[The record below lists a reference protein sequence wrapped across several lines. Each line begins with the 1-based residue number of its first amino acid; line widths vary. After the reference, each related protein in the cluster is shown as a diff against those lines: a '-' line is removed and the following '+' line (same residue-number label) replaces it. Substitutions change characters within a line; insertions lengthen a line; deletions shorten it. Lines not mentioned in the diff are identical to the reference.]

1 MLEENMLKSRESPDS
16 RAARRPLVGYVAAV
30 FGAVLLVLP
39 NLAVAQIT
47 QKFALSSVI
56 SLPSPQT
63 VTSFDISF
71 DDSSSQ
77 LYFLADRTNKFVD
90 VIDTSTS
97 SITHDKVIAQLVG
110 TPPFAGASPMGNDFS
125 GPNGVVPVANV
136 DYELW
141 VGDYDTVHGTGVV
154 KVLDLTKGGI
164 TTHVIT
170 TGGVA
175 RADELCY
182 DPVDKLILVANDAE
196 PITPAGGAPFDTFI
210 STTNYQIVKQITMN
224 GLTPLAP
231 LATNGIEQCQYS
243 SKTGEFYQNI
253 PENSGPGNDT
263 QPGQVIE
270 LSPKSLSIVGAMT
283 IPITDCAGPQG
294 LALGPG
300 NQALLGCN
308 DPNKTV
314 KSTVIINVK
323 KGTVVK
329 TLPNLDGADQVWF
342 DPSIED
348 YFLGISGG
356 ATPGILGVIAKKK
369 GLAPSPTTGLGAHSV
384 AADQFTNEVYVPIPS
399 TGGTTTCSSKGGVN
413 ANGCIAIF
421 KDAPR
426 RLMALAN

>member
-1 MLEENMLKSRESPDS
+1 
-16 RAARRPLVGYVAAV
+16 VAV
-30 FGAVLLVLP
+30 FATALLVSP
-39 NLAVAQIT
+39 NLARAQIT

-56 SLPSPQT
+56 SLPAPQT

-71 DDSSSQ
+71 DDPASQ
-77 LYFLADRTNKFVD
+77 LYFLADRTNKTVD
-90 VIDTSTS
+90 VVDTSAS
-97 SITHDKVIAQLVG
+97 SIDHDTIIAELVG
-110 TPPFAGASPMGNDFS
+110 SPPFAGTAGGVTALA

-141 VGDYDTVHGTGVV
+141 VGDTGATPTPPGTTGVV
-154 KVLDLTKGGI
+154 KVLDLSKGGI

-182 DPVDKLILVANDAE
+182 DPVDHLILVANDAE
-196 PITPAGGAPFDTFI
+196 PITPAGGAPYVSFI
-210 STTNYQIVKQITMN
+210 STTNYMIVKQITMN

-231 LATNGIEQCQYS
+231 LATNGIEQCQWS
-243 SKTGEFYQNI
+243 AKTGEFYLNI

-263 QPGQVIE
+263 QPGQVLEI
-270 LSPKSLSIVGAMT
+270 SPKTLSIVAAFT

-294 LALGPG
+294 LALGTG

-308 DPNKTV
+308 DPNKNV
-314 KSTVIINVK
+314 KSTVLINVK

-329 TLPNLDGADQVWF
+329 TIPNLDGADEVWF
-342 DPSIED
+342 NPGNED

-413 ANGCIAIF
+413 ANGCIAVF
-421 KDAPR
+421 KDTPR